1 MEIRRPGGRIPS
13 QPEPDPKVERRAV
26 EGPAEKKP
34 EPGELK
40 FVAEKVYD
48 PKEAYKK

>member
-1 MEIRRPGGRIPS
+1 VGYQS
-13 QPEPDPKVERRAV
+13 CFYRAV
-26 EGPAEKKP
+26 TGSDKKL
-34 EPGELK
+34 E